1 MPALTHGT
9 AFPSRA
15 RGWAPPPGRRRRP
28 PFPLLVGA
36 EIDDRRDER
45 AHVGGDLDVV
55 ATAERVDAQDVVRR
69 LAAGDRGLGGQT
81 GRHHL
86 RARAVDVDPLGL
98 VAAVERDRVG
108 GAVAE
113 PVEAGEVDVGRL
125 QAGAGEVADGDV
137 VGAAEGAEVRL
148 FDAVEVHGDGGD
160 VAGEAHARAVGR
172 DVDVLAD
179 VRAVELQRVV
189 AGLAF
194 DGVAAVAGV
203 PLEGVGAGAEL
214 RGVGADVAVDVVV
227 AGPAEQGVGA
237 VAAGDRV
244 IAVAAVDGEV
254 GQRADAVLAGDRVG
268 AAQSLNE
275 ELLDAGVVDRLCGG
289 REDADRVAEVAG
301 EADGVVGVRPRV
313 GRGVGAFAAVDD
325 DGDRAGEA
333 DAGRDLVVAAEGGRG
348 QGVERGLVAGHRDA
362 PGGAVDDGLAGTG
375 GDGDAVGAIGALRDD
390 AVGRAVGV
398 AVEAVEVDVRRVEVR
413 RLEVADGDVVG
424 AAEGAEVRLLD
435 AVEVHGDG
443 GDVAGDAYA
452 RAVGRDVDV
461 LADVRAVELQRV
473 VAGLAFDGVAAVAR
487 VPLEGVGAGA
497 ELSGVSA
504 DVAVDV
510 VVAGPAE
517 QGVGAVAA
525 GDRVI
530 AVAAVDREV
539 RQRADAVLAG
549 DRVRAA
555 QSLDDELLDAG
566 VVDRRCGGREDADR
580 CRGGAGEADGVIGVG
595 PRVGGRIG
603 PVATVHRDRDRAGE
617 GHARVDGVG
626 AAERVDVDV
635 VQSCLVAGD
644 RDAPGGAVDDGLA
657 GTGGDGDAVGAIGAL
672 RDDAVGRAVGVAVEA
687 VEVDVRR
694 VEVRR
699 SEVADGDVVGAAEGA
714 EVRLLDAVEVHGD
727 GGDVAG
733 DAHARAVGR
742 DVDVLA
748 DVRAVELQRV
758 VAALPF
764 DGVAAVAGVPLE
776 GVGAG
781 AE

>member
-1 MPALTHGT
+1 MPALTHAT

-45 AHVGGDLDVV
+45 ADVGGDLEAV
-55 ATAERVDAQDVVRR
+55 APAERVDVQHVERG
-69 LAAGDRGLGGQT
+69 LAAGDRGLRRQT
-81 GRHHL
+81 GGHHL
-86 RARAVDVDPLGL
+86 RARTVDVDPLGL
-98 VAAVERDRVG
+98 VAAVERDCVR
-108 GAVAE
+108 GAVAVS
-113 PVEAGEVDVGRL
+113 VEAGEVDVGRL

-194 DGVAAVAGV
+194 DGVAPVAGV

-214 RGVGADVAVDVVV
+214 GGVGADVAVDVVV

-268 AAQSLNE
+268 ATQPPDE
-275 ELLDAGVVDRLCGG
+275 ELLYGLVVQGLPAG
-289 REDADRVAEVAG
+289 REGRDHVAEVAG
-301 EADGVVGVRPRV
+301 EADGVVGVGPRV

-325 DGDRAGEA
+325 DGDRAVEA

-362 PGGAVDDGLAGTG
+362 PGRAVDDGLAGTG
-375 GDGDAVGAIGALRDD
+375 GDGEAVGAIGAPRDD

-398 AVEAVEVDVRRVEVR
+398 AVAAAEVDVRRVEVR
-413 RLEVADGDVVG
+413 RL
-424 AAEGAEVRLLD
+424 
-435 AVEVHGDG
+435 
-443 GDVAGDAYA
+443 
-452 RAVGRDVDV
+452 
-461 LADVRAVELQRV
+461 
-473 VAGLAFDGVAAVAR
+473 
-487 VPLEGVGAGA
+487 
-497 ELSGVSA
+497 
-504 DVAVDV
+504 
-510 VVAGPAE
+510 
-517 QGVGAVAA
+517 
-525 GDRVI
+525 
-530 AVAAVDREV
+530 
-539 RQRADAVLAG
+539 
-549 DRVRAA
+549 
-555 QSLDDELLDAG
+555 
-566 VVDRRCGGREDADR
+566 
-580 CRGGAGEADGVIGVG
+580 
-595 PRVGGRIG
+595 
-603 PVATVHRDRDRAGE
+603 
-617 GHARVDGVG
+617 
-626 AAERVDVDV
+626 
-635 VQSCLVAGD
+635 
-644 RDAPGGAVDDGLA
+644 
-657 GTGGDGDAVGAIGAL
+657 
-672 RDDAVGRAVGVAVEA
+672 
-687 VEVDVRR
+687 
-694 VEVRR
+694 
-699 SEVADGDVVGAAEGA
+699 EVADGDVVGAAEGA

-748 DVRAVELQRV
+748 DVRAAELHRV

-781 AE
+781 AELGGVGADVAVDVVVAGPGEEGVAAAAAGDRVIAVAAVDREVGQRADAVLAGDRVGAAQSLDEEFLDGLVVQGLSAGGEGRDRVAEVAGEADGVIGVGPRVGRGVLAIAPVHDDGYRAVEADAGRDLVVAAEGGRGQGVERGLVAGHRDAPGGAVDDGLAGTGGDVDAVGAIGALRDDAVGRAVGVTVEAVEVDVRRVEVRRLEVAEGDVVGAAEGAEVRLLDAVEVHGDGGDVSGDAHARAVGRDVDVLADVRAVELQRVVAGLAFDGVAAVARVPLEGVVA

>member
-137 VGAAEGAEVRL
+137 VGAAEGAEVGL
-148 FDAVEVHGDGGD
+148 LDAVEVHGDGGD

-189 AGLAF
+189 AGLAL

-214 RGVGADVAVDVVV
+214 GGVGADVAVDVVV

-244 IAVAAVDGEV
+244 IAVAAVDREV

-268 AAQSLNE
+268 AAQSLDE
-275 ELLDAGVVDRLCGG
+275 ELLDGLVVQGLPAG
-289 REDADRVAEVAG
+289 REGRDRVAEVAG

-473 VAGLAFDGVAAVAR
+473 VAALPFDGVAAVAG

-497 ELSGVSA
+497 ELRGVGA

-530 AVAAVDREV
+530 AVAAVDGEV
-539 RQRADAVLAG
+539 GQRADAVLAG
-549 DRVRAA
+549 DRVGAA
-555 QSLDDELLDAG
+555 QSLDEELLDAG

-580 CRGGAGEADGVIGVG
+580 CRGGAGEADGVVGVG
-595 PRVGGRIG
+595 AGVGRGVG
-603 PVATVHRDRDRAGE
+603 AFAAVDDDGDRAGE
-617 GHARVDGVG
+617 AHARVNGVG

-644 RDAPGGAVDDGLA
+644 RDAPGGAVND
-657 GTGGDGDAVGAIGAL
+657 
-672 RDDAVGRAVGVAVEA
+672 
-687 VEVDVRR
+687 
-694 VEVRR
+694 
-699 SEVADGDVVGAAEGA
+699 
-714 EVRLLDAVEVHGD
+714 
-727 GGDVAG
+727 DVAG
-733 DAHARAVGR
+733 GRA
-742 DVDVLA
+742 
-748 DVRAVELQRV
+748 
-758 VAALPF
+758 
-764 DGVAAVAGVPLE
+764 
-776 GVGAG
+776 
-781 AE
+781 